1 MRFALLFGLL
11 MSCFGTLDASPFT
24 LTPGSLL
31 VMQALFPVGTGTI
44 AEDTKSGTTSQTLA
58 ISGFNDLPENL
69 TVLNGS
75 LYVSDGSGAV
85 NRIDLATGTAVSS
98 FNIGA
103 FGLNGLG
110 SLNGNLLT
118 LTFDSTAV
126 GVYSTSGVLQQS
138 ITLASTPASLDWNGI
153 ASNGRTLY
161 LADYNSG
168 RLYEYSTTGA
178 SLGFIQT
185 NAVKGLSGVSYDS
198 SNNSLWIANS
208 ADSEIEDLSAS
219 GVLLSEFSTGAL
231 FPGSGV
237 AVIPVSAPE
246 PDGQA
251 FLAIAFAFVAVCQI
265 KKSV

>member
-1 MRFALLFGLL
+1 MRFALLFGLFIT
-11 MSCFGTLDASPFT
+11 CFGMLEASPFT

-31 VMQALFPVGTGTI
+31 VMQATLPVRTGVI
-44 AEDTKSGTTSQTLA
+44 AEDTKAGLTSQTLA

-85 NRIDLATGTAVSS
+85 NRIGLATGTAVSS

-103 FGLNGLG
+103 VGLNGLG

-118 LTFDSTAV
+118 LTFASTAV

-138 ITLASTPASLDWNGI
+138 IGLASTPASLDWNGI
-153 ASNGRTLY
+153 ASNGTTLY
-161 LADYNSG
+161 LADYTSG

-185 NAVKGLSGVSYDS
+185 NAVSGLSGVSFDS
-198 SNNSLWIANS
+198 SNNSFWIADS

-231 FPGSGV
+231 YPGSGV

-246 PDGQA
+246 PNGQA
-251 FLAIAFAFVAVCQI
+251 FLAITLAFAAVCQT

>member
-1 MRFALLFGLL
+1 
-11 MSCFGTLDASPFT
+11 
-24 LTPGSLL
+24 
-31 VMQALFPVGTGTI
+31 MQALFPVGTGTI
-44 AEDTKSGTTSQTLA
+44 AEATKSGLTSQTLA
-58 ISGFNDLPENL
+58 ISGLNDLPENL
-69 TVLNGS
+69 TVLNGN

-85 NRIDLATGTAVSS
+85 SRIDLATGTALSS

-103 FGLNGLG
+103 VGLNGLG

-118 LTFDSTAV
+118 LTFESTAV

-138 ITLASTPASLDWNGI
+138 INLASTPATPLGWNGI
-153 ASNGRTLY
+153 ASNGTTLY
-161 LADYNSG
+161 LADYSSG

-185 NAVKGLSGVSYDS
+185 NAVNGLSGVSYDS
-198 SNNSLWIANS
+198 FNNSFWIADS
-208 ADSEIEDLSAS
+208 ANNEVEDLSAS

-231 FPGSGV
+231 YPGSGV

-246 PDGQA
+246 PNCQA
-251 FLAIAFAFVAVCQI
+251 LLAIAFAFAAACRI